1 MGGGWPEIE
10 GALLP
15 DEVPAEVDGDLLVPP
30 RLGGKSDPLLPH
42 AVRIIEAATSAR
54 ERVIGAA

>member
-1 MGGGWPEIE
+1 MATTCGLPEIE
-10 GALLP
+10 GAPLP
-15 DEVPAEVDGDLLVPP
+15 VEVDGGLLVPP
-30 RLGGKSDPLLPH
+30 RLGGKSDPLLPQ